1 MATETKERK
10 KIRVVTYNNK
20 QFVVGLEW
28 RSITGGR
35 NFMKEVKRIGKE
47 EKLDVVAIRQTES
60 VQAGFAPQ
68 TDIPLK
74 GKYSFSISLVSLL
87 PGRWI
92 GVFPVAPDDA
102 SNNEYII
109 IATSD
114 GIIFPATD
122 KIIMED
128 EVEQEV
134 NDLKSRLSLG
144 EGKVEIYGDAKKFFW
159 VTSEISLSE
168 ILAAKNLKK
177 EYKLKLLT
185 WGLTKKQIYF
195 FIALFIAALFALYLV
210 NVYLEAKAEEERLER
225 VEARKKAEKI
235 NEEAR
240 YKASLDSLKH
250 PWVTQASIQNFIKT
264 CDSKLPEIPLS
275 LAGRK
280 PVTLDCSHN
289 SIDVLYERLDGSS
302 VGSTEFK
309 EKVEQLF
316 NTTPSFN
323 MKQPS
328 IVGFS
333 LALDNKPDGDDPVAS
348 MSEQLNKFVTLL
360 QRNNIEFTLTDA
372 PSPEKKVDGQGVELP
387 LPDWREIYFSYDSM
401 YPPRDIFKQNNLSGM
416 RVTNIIYVIN
426 NDTSEILYKV
436 KGVIYYGK
444 K

>member
-10 KIRVVTYNNK
+10 KIRVVTYNNR

-74 GKYSFSISLVSLL
+74 GKYSFSIALISLIEGS
-87 PGRWI
+87 WI
-92 GVFPVAPDDA
+92 GVFPVAPDDK

-109 IATSD
+109 IATSN
-114 GIIFPATD
+114 GVIFPATD
-122 KIIMED
+122 KIITED

-134 NDLKSRLSLG
+134 NDLKSRLSLD
-144 EGKVEIYGDAKKFFW
+144 EGKVEIYGDAKKFMW
-159 VTSEISLSE
+159 VTAEISLSE
-168 ILAAKNLKK
+168 ILAAKNMKK

-225 VEARKKAEKI
+225 VEARKRAEKI

-264 CDSKLPEIPLS
+264 CDSKLPDLPLS
-275 LAGRK
+275 LAGRV
-280 PVTLDCSHN
+280 PVTFDCSHN
-289 SIDVLYERLDGSS
+289 NMEVLYARLDGSS
-302 VGSTEFK
+302 VGSAEFK
-309 EKVEQLF
+309 DKVEQLF

-328 IVGFS
+328 VTGFS
-333 LALDNKPDGDDPVAS
+333 LALNNKPDGDDPVAS

-372 PSPEKKVDGQGVELP
+372 PSPEQKFDAQGLELP

-401 YPPRDIFKQNNLSGM
+401 YPPRDIFKSHDLSGM
-416 RVTNIIYVIN
+416 RITNIIYVIN